1 MAAMNKPLT
10 PSRQQVA
17 AERIAG
23 LSAEQEKLKAAA
35 AARREASA
43 REDAR
48 LERSFTVS
56 RRGQGVDTTTR
67 PSRYLR

>member
-17 AERIAG
+17 AERIASFG
-23 LSAEQEKLKAAA
+23 AEQQRLKAAA
-35 AARREASA
+35 AARRAATA
-43 REDAR
+43 RED
-48 LERSFTVS
+48 ERRDASFSV
-56 RRGQGVDTTTR
+56 RRQRSTPASR

>member
-17 AERIAG
+17 AERIASFG
-23 LSAEQEKLKAAA
+23 AEQQRLKAAA
-35 AARREASA
+35 AERRAASA
-43 REDAR
+43 REAEQRDGTFSVR
-48 LERSFTVS
+48 QQRSTPA
-56 RRGQGVDTTTR
+56 DR

>member
-23 LSAEQEKLKAAA
+23 LSGEQQRLKAAA
-35 AARREASA
+35 AARRAASA
-43 REDAR
+43 REEEQRDPSFSAR
-48 LERSFTVS
+48 RQRSTPT
-56 RRGQGVDTTTR
+56 DR

>member
-1 MAAMNKPLT
+1 MAAIDKPLT

-23 LSAEQEKLKAAA
+23 YGAEQQRLKAAA
-35 AARREASA
+35 AARRKAAA
-43 REDAR
+43 REEEQRAASFSVR
-48 LERSFTVS
+48 RQRSMPT
-56 RRGQGVDTTTR
+56 DR

>member
-1 MAAMNKPLT
+1 MAAMNKPLG

-23 LSAEQEKLKAAA
+23 FGAEQQRLKAAA
-35 AARREASA
+35 AARRAASA
-43 REDAR
+43 RESEQHDASFAIR
-48 LERSFTVS
+48 QQQRSTPAS
-56 RRGQGVDTTTR
+56 R